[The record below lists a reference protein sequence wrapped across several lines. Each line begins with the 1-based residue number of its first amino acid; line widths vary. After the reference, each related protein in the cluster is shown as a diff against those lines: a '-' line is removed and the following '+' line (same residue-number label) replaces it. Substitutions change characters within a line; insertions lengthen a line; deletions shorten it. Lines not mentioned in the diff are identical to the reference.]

1 MRAARIAVA
10 LVLAGMLA
18 SPAAYGFQTGIEIG
32 LMTSPG
38 YSDYMDL
45 VYEDFSGGDVWLD
58 LGVNGKADLG
68 DHFAVVPAVDLYLG
82 FTTYGYS
89 GDEQEVN
96 FLIVPAVNLRY
107 SLKQESSFYVQSGP
121 SINIGSGGGHLAEFE
136 GVGVGG
142 GAMVGYAFAGGGELE
157 LGYNYIPV
165 GVSEKGFSGTTTEN
179 FGGPFLRVGYR
190 F

>member
-1 MRAARIAVA
+1 MRTARIAVG

-18 SPAAYGFQTGIEIG
+18 SPAAVGFQTGIEIG
-32 LMTSPG
+32 LMMSPS

-68 DHFAVVPAVDLYLG
+68 DHFAVVPAVDLYLNYA
-82 FTTYGYS
+82 TY

-107 SLKQESSFYVQSGP
+107 SLQPENTFYVQAGP
-121 SINIGSGGGHLAEFE
+121 SINVASGGGPLAEFE

-142 GAMVGYAFAGGGELE
+142 GVMLGYAFAGGGELE

-165 GVSEKGFSGTTTEN
+165 DVTEKGFSGSVTKD
-179 FGGPFLRVGYR
+179 FGGPFLRVGLR